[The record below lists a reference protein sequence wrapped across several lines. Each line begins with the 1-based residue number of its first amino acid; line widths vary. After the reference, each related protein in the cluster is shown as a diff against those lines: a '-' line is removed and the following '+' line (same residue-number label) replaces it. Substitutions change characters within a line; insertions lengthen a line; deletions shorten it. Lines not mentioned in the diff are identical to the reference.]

1 LYVVV
6 VLFECRISNIT
17 HSIHLKQIGEKENRK
32 KKARERWRDAI
43 DRVREQIRMEK
54 VSEEFVEMG
63 KQRRRSIIEDVSE
76 RAKLILEMRRMK
88 DQWVVFVDNDDMDSA
103 NELDKKI
110 KQYIERARKLRVDNE
125 ETKVYAEEK
134 SGFVSI
140 EDAKEDHGDYEMEN
154 SD

>member
-1 LYVVV
+1 M
-6 VLFECRISNIT
+6 N
-17 HSIHLKQIGEKENRK
+17 
-32 KKARERWRDAI
+32 
-43 DRVREQIRMEK
+43 
-54 VSEEFVEMG
+54 
-63 KQRRRSIIEDVSE
+63 
-76 RAKLILEMRRMK
+76 
-88 DQWVVFVDNDDMDSA
+88 SA

-125 ETKVYAEEK
+125 ETKVDAEEK